1 MTWYHHYQITLRPRH
16 IPGCLNVMSDL
27 LSSPVS
33 RMVNASADVQ
43 TDLSSGSLLC
53 RSIYHSSE
61 PQSSI
66 IRISSSSPACLGHRC
81 SKHKLMG
88 SHCLCLPSHG
98 SPSQG
103 DPCQAIQLPDHC
115 NDPRLARDAL
125 VLGPSA
131 ALNRDPTSVT
141 SVNNSSHSVPQRV
154 CISQQSTTF
163 QPPPLVSRSGRLQG
177 RSFSVE
183 VAVRITEPQ
192 RSSTRIIYKSSGPY
206 LRNGAEK
213 IWWISPLLL

>member
-1 MTWYHHYQITLRPRH
+1 MA
-16 IPGCLNVMSDL
+16 DL

-33 RMVNASADVQ
+33 RMVNASADLQ

-53 RSIYHSSE
+53 RSICHSCK

-66 IRISSSSPACLGHRC
+66 KLISSPTCLGHRS
-81 SKHKLMG
+81 SKHKLVG
-88 SHCLCLPSHG
+88 SHCICLPSHG

-115 NDPRLARDAL
+115 NDPRLARDGL
-125 VLGPSA
+125 VLGPNA
-131 ALNRDPTSVT
+131 ALNRDPTLVT
-141 SVNNSSHSVPQRV
+141 SVNNSSQL
-154 CISQQSTTF
+154 CISQQSTTS
-163 QPPPLVSRSGRLQG
+163 QPPCLVFRSGRIQG

-183 VAVRITEPQ
+183 VAERIAARQ
-192 RSSTRIIYKSSGPY
+192 RSSTRIIYKSSGLY